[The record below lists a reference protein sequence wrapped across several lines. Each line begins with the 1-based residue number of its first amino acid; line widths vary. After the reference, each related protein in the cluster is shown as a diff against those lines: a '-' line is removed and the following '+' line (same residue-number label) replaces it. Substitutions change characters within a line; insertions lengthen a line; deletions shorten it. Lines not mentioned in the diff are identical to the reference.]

1 MALFG
6 SVPVLS
12 SEVGDSQGTTSTTI
26 YALVDIDVFIHTFNL
41 LISRSSCVVSL
52 HKCAFLWNFD
62 HLNFLLECFH

>member
-12 SEVGDSQGTTSTTI
+12 SKVGDSQGTTSTTI

-52 HKCAFLWNFD
+52 HKCAFL
-62 HLNFLLECFH
+62 